1 MNVPGNKA
9 FLEQLIARDA
19 LKRLIDDVSCTGARV
34 MPLKG
39 VLLVAL
45 GLRKASQRPMI
56 DVDVLV
62 QPEHASEV
70 VRAARARG
78 WVATTGT
85 ANACVLIHPHAS
97 STSID
102 LHREL
107 FRAHLYRMPTADVF
121 ARGSDDSALFGR
133 SVRLMSRLDIYAHL
147 VGHFAKGRSARAQV
161 KHLRDFAAVSDQSG
175 RAPAEFAAHLRF
187 VGMARAATYALGL
200 ASEVEKD
207 GFAKEVVACLRP
219 GRRDRSLV
227 RAADAVLRRVE
238 PGSWWGIP
246 AMHALNSS
254 LPRGVLSFYEHVTQ
268 SSGESADECRW
279 WRDEHAEQVGPRAP
293 RSDRV
298 T

>member
-1 MNVPGNKA
+1 MSAPGTKA

-19 LKRLIDDVSCTGARV
+19 LKRLIDDVSGTGARL

-62 QPEHASEV
+62 QPEHARDV
-70 VRAARARG
+70 VRAALERG
-78 WVATTGT
+78 WTASTGT
-85 ANACVLIHPHAS
+85 ANACVLVHPATS

-107 FRAHLYRMPTADVF
+107 FRAHLYRMPTDQVF
-121 ARGSDDSALFGR
+121 ARGTDDTALFGR
-133 SVRLMSRLDIYAHL
+133 PIRLMSRLDLYAHL

-161 KHLRDFAAVSDQSG
+161 KHLRDFAAVSSRSG
-175 RAPAEFAAHLRF
+175 RLPAEVAAHLRSL
-187 VGMARAATYALGL
+187 GMARAAIYALGL
-200 ASEVEKD
+200 ASEVED
-207 GFAKEVVACLRP
+207 DAFAREVVSCLRP
-219 GRRDRSLV
+219 GRRDRGLV
-227 RAADAVLRRVE
+227 RATDAVLRRVP

-254 LPRGVLSFYEHVTQ
+254 VPRGILSLYEHLVE
-268 SSGESADECRW
+268 SNGAGGEW
-279 WRDEHAEQVGPRAP
+279 WRDDAASPRRAHGP
-293 RSDRV
+293 
-298 T
+298 